1 MSAAVPEHRRDIAF
15 FLRLRHQSVQ
25 IPLDLRIGLKIAL
38 NVLRRLLLRDGEI
51 LAESKGADS
60 VDDTKID
67 RLGIA
72 ALQIGHFV
80 KRDVEYLRRRRPV
93 NILCI
98 PVCLDE
104 LLIPGQMRQYAQLDL
119 GIIRIH
125 KHKTG
130 LWQKCLADQS
140 SQLNPHR
147 DVLEVRLRAAK
158 ASRRRDGLIE

>member
-1 MSAAVPEHRRDIAF
+1 M
-15 FLRLRHQSVQ
+15 
-25 IPLDLRIGLKIAL
+25 
-38 NVLRRLLLRDGEI
+38 
-51 LAESKGADS
+51 
-60 VDDTKID
+60 
-67 RLGIA
+67 
-72 ALQIGHFV
+72 
-80 KRDVEYLRRRRPV
+80 EYLRRRRPV

-125 KHKTG
+125 KHKNRS
-130 LWQKCLADQS
+130 LAKCLADQS